1 MASETESDDTANI
14 ADNAIAGDDS
24 TLDSDDEPTP
34 DPVPD
39 LHGIHLLE
47 GEEVHHDLRA
57 SWSNWSKTLTLYTIL
72 SLVSFGLLLPL
83 FIHPW
88 LARRKTRYIVTNQRV
103 IKKKGILSSS
113 STEYRIDDIRQL
125 QTGSSWMEGLVGKG
139 NIRFST
145 GAGGSTIE
153 FGGVP
158 NYKSVANTIRA
169 EQQ

>member
-1 MASETESDDTANI
+1 MI
-14 ADNAIAGDDS
+14 
-24 TLDSDDEPTP
+24 
-34 DPVPD
+34 
-39 LHGIHLLE
+39 
-47 GEEVHHDLRA
+47 
-57 SWSNWSKTLTLYTIL
+57 
-72 SLVSFGLLLPL
+72 SFGLLLPL

-88 LARRKTRYIVTNQRV
+88 LARRKTRYIVTSQRV
-103 IKKKGILSSS
+103 IKKKGILGSS

>member
-1 MASETESDDTANI
+1 MASDTESDDPADPVDETITA
-14 ADNAIAGDDS
+14 DDPAVA
-24 TLDSDDEPTP
+24 TDSEPTP

-39 LHGIHLLE
+39 VHGVHLLE

-57 SWSNWSKTLTLYTIL
+57 SWSNWSKTLTIYAFL

-145 GAGGSTIE
+145 GAGGSTIG

-158 NYKSVANTIRA
+158 DYKSVANTIRA